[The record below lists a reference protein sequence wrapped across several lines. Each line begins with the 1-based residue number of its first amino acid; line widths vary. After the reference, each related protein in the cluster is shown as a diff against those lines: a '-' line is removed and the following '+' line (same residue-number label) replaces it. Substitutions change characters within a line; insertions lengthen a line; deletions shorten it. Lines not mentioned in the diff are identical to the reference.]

1 MSILFHNKGQIVQ
14 LSNDTISYVMEIVDG
29 KYLVH
34 RYFGRK
40 IRNYRGTG
48 NPLYFKR
55 GYNTEHDS
63 SVENVSFDDF
73 AFEYPVGGHGDFRI
87 PAFAITQE
95 DGITFCEP
103 VFKSWSVVSGK
114 PKLQGMPQIRVN
126 ENESETLEV
135 ICEDDRAGI
144 RLFLYYTIFENH
156 GIVLRHQKVENYGKQ
171 TVFLQNIQSM
181 SLELPA
187 EEYELMTLYG
197 THAKEAN
204 MQRFPIHYGVQKT
217 ESVRGSSSPQHQPF
231 FAALKPE
238 TNECSGDVWAVH
250 LVYSGNFLAQVEKD
264 QFGNVRAQIGIH
276 PDSFKWELKPGDT
289 FASPEAVLN
298 YSNTGLNGMRHNF
311 HWLYQQHLI
320 PKRFEEK
327 TRPVLLNSWESMY
340 YDVTMEKID
349 EQADLAK
356 AAGIELFVLD
366 DGWFRKGND
375 SRSSMGDWICNEQKL
390 PGGIAAV
397 ADVIHKKG
405 LQFGLWFE
413 PEAVSED
420 SELLRHHPDWA
431 LHIPGYQSVKGRHE
445 YLLDLSREDVREYL
459 FKTLDFY
466 LKDGKIN
473 YIKWD
478 MNRPLTDVNSA
489 CLGVQQKEE
498 ISHRYVLG
506 LYDILER
513 ITEKYPDVLIEGC
526 SSGGARFDPGMLYYV
541 PQNWTSDNTD
551 AFDRATIQR
560 GYSLLYPQITMG
572 AHVSIVPNHQ
582 TGRSTSLD
590 ARYQVARLFNLGYE
604 LDLTK
609 CSEEERKEIA
619 DQIQEYKEQRGW
631 LQNGVLSYLE
641 VPNENYIAWS
651 VVSATGEECEVII
664 MKKLFDPRYS
674 HGRIHLCGLY
684 PEWDYKDESTG
695 QIFGGDELM
704 EIGVSLPLIK
714 RDFHT
719 FAFHFSKVKEN
730 YGDQINCK

>member
-14 LSNDTISYVMEIVDG
+14 LSNDTISYVMEVVDG

-48 NPLYFKR
+48 KSLYFKR

-73 AFEYPVGGHGDFRI
+73 PFEYPVGGYGDFRI
-87 PAFAITQE
+87 PAFALTQE

-103 VFKSWSVVSGK
+103 VFKSWSILGEK
-114 PKLQGMPQIRVN
+114 PEISGMPQIRTGKG
-126 ENESETLEV
+126 ESETLEV

-156 GIVLRHQKVENYGKQ
+156 GIILRHQKVENYGKQ
-171 TVFLQNIQSM
+171 TIFLQNIQSM

-187 EEYELMTLYG
+187 EEYELLTLYG

-204 MQRFPIHYGVQKT
+204 IQRFPLHYGIQKT

-231 FAALKPE
+231 FAVLKPDTKE
-238 TNECSGDVWAVH
+238 QSGEVWGAH
-250 LVYSGNFLAQVEKD
+250 LIYSGNFLAQTEKD

-276 PDSFKWELKPGDT
+276 PDTFCWELKPGT
-289 FASPEAVLN
+289 IFESPEVVLN
-298 YSNTGLNGMRHNF
+298 YSNDGLNGMRRNF
-311 HWLYQQHLI
+311 HWLYQYHLI
-320 PKRFEEK
+320 PKRFEK
-327 TRPVLLNSWESMY
+327 KARPILLNSWESMY
-340 YDVTMEKID
+340 YDVTLEKID

-375 SRSSMGDWICNEQKL
+375 SRSSMGDWKCNEQKL
-390 PGGIAAV
+390 PGGITAV
-397 ADVIHKKG
+397 ADLIHKKG

-413 PEAVSED
+413 PEAISEESD
-420 SELLRHHPDWA
+420 LYRQHPEWT
-431 LHIPGYQSVKGRHE
+431 LHIPGYPSVKGRHE
-445 YLLDLSREDVREYL
+445 FLLDLSREDVCEYL
-459 FKTLDFY
+459 FQVLDFY

-473 YIKWD
+473 YVKWD
-478 MNRPLTDVNSA
+478 MNRPLTEVNSVL
-489 CLGVQQKEE
+489 LGVRQKAEVG
-498 ISHRYVLG
+498 HRYVLG
-506 LYDILER
+506 LYNILER
-513 ITEKYPDVLIEGC
+513 ITEKYPEVIIEGC

-551 AFDRATIQR
+551 AFDRAVIQR

-590 ARYQVARLFNLGYE
+590 ARYQVAKLFNLGYE

-609 CSEEERKEIA
+609 CTKEERTEIA
-619 DQIQEYKEQRGW
+619 EQIAEYKTQRAW
-631 LQNGVLSYLE
+631 LQQGKLSYHE

-651 VVSATGEECEVII
+651 VTSEQEEECLLVI
-664 MKKLFDPRYS
+664 MQKLFDPRYS
-674 HGRIHLCGLY
+674 HGRIRFLNLN
-684 PEWDYKDESTG
+684 PEWDYKEEETG
-695 QIFGGDELM
+695 EIFGGDELM
-704 EIGVSLPLIK
+704 QIGVSVPLVK
-714 RDFHT
+714 QDFHT
-719 FAFHFSKVKEN
+719 FSFHFSKVEGEK
-730 YGDQINCK
+730 D